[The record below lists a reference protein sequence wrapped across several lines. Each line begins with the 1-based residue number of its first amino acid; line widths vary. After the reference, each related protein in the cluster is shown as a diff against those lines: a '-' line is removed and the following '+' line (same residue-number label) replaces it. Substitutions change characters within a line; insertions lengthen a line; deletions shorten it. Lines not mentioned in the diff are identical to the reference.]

1 MINHKSK
8 PTVFIIED
16 DTAVCKSLRWLF
28 ESVDLSVEVYNNGC
42 DYLKAYDPGRIGCLL
57 IDIRLPGMSGLEL
70 QQQLVQRS
78 NPIPIIIITG
88 HGDVTLA
95 VRAMK
100 AGAKD
105 FILKPFNDE
114 LLLEQIQK
122 AILES
127 REYNTDKHQFA
138 EHLARLTPR
147 EKEVLE
153 LMVKG
158 RLNKQIAVE
167 LRISLSTV
175 EQHRAHVMQKTQ
187 AGSLAELVRRY
198 TLTKQKLSSEL

>member
-1 MINHKSK
+1 MTNNQSK

-16 DTAVCKSLRWLF
+16 DAAVCKSLRWLF

-42 DYLKAYDPGRIGCLL
+42 DYLKAYDPNRIGCLL
-57 IDIRLPGMSGLEL
+57 VDIRLPGMSGLEL
-70 QQQLVQRS
+70 QQQLVQRN

-122 AILES
+122 AILEN
-127 REYNTDKHQFA
+127 REYNANRHRFA
-138 EHLARLTPR
+138 THLATLTPR
-147 EKEVLE
+147 EREVLE

-158 RLNKQIAVE
+158 KLNKQIAAE
-167 LRISLSTV
+167 LGITLSTV

-187 AGSLAELVRRY
+187 AGSLAELVELY
-198 TLTKQKLSSEL
+198 VLAKQKLGLKM